1 VSNELVK
8 SLTSQF
14 TEHST
19 QQRRQKT
26 GHFRLALGGI
36 LMSIETAGGGNATHI
51 LMAGQQPS
59 LVEKKTE
66 KKDTHLQFGGKI

>member
-1 VSNELVK
+1 
-8 SLTSQF
+8 
-14 TEHST
+14 
-19 QQRRQKT
+19 
-26 GHFRLALGGI
+26 
-36 LMSIETAGGGNATHI
+36 MSIETAGGGNATHI